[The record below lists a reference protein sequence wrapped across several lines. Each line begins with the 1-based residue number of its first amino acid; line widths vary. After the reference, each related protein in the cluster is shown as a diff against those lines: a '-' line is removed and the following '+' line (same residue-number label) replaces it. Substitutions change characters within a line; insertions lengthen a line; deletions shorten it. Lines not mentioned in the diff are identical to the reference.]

1 MEILRTFR
9 GWLTTFSRPDG
20 IFGGLW
26 SQFPNKRALPRVR
39 VKRFPA
45 YRPGAAPSLSVLIFE
60 HASHSRELAGFY
72 NLLAALP
79 GMGARPELYKE
90 LFRDSVSTYLL
101 MSRLHE

>member
-45 YRPGAAPSLSVLIFE
+45 CRPGGARSLSVLRSA
-60 HASHSRELAGFY
+60 HAWYSRSLAGLY
-72 NLLAALP
+72 NISAALP
-79 GMGARPELYKE
+79 GVGARPEIG
-90 LFRDSVSTYLL
+90 RASCRAVVVQ
-101 MSRLHE
+101 